1 MQVSK
6 RTIRQLK
13 VQMKASFP
21 GEYALVV
28 IEKLRQKGIL
38 VSSHQVYNFF
48 NNISVNKQLEIKQ
61 AAEQL
66 LKEAKE
72 RDTQVAAILKEALI
86 QNPKT
91 EEPWN

>member
-6 RTIRQLK
+6 RVVRQLK

-28 IEKLRQKGIL
+28 VEKLRQQGIL
-38 VSSHQVYNFF
+38 VSTQQVYNFF
-48 NNISVNKQLEIKQ
+48 NNVSVNKQPEIKQ

-66 LKEAKE
+66 IKEAKE